1 MTIKLAL
8 FGLITSFCVGV
19 VYVVTAPFIV
29 ESKEAARLHQ
39 LYELALPLLETGVIG
54 VPVAVNLPDNSPA
67 ALANPLIVT
76 PITDTKGLIGT
87 IFSFETSEGY
97 GGRIQL
103 LIALDRER
111 RIIGVRANDHK
122 ETPGLGDK
130 IEVRRSD
137 WILGFNQLKYSDM
150 EQAAWAVKKDGGRF
164 DVFTGATI
172 TPRAVVNAL
181 GDTLEFLENHP
192 SVLEVGP

>member
-1 MTIKLAL
+1 MTIRLAL
-8 FGLITSFCVGV
+8 FSLITSFCVGV

-54 VPVAVNLPDNSPA
+54 VPVAVNLPDTAPA
-67 ALANPLIVT
+67 ALITPLLVT
-76 PITDTKGLIGT
+76 PIADTKGLIGT
-87 IFSFETSEGY
+87 IFSFETTEGY

-103 LIALDRER
+103 LIALNRAR
-111 RIIGVRANDHK
+111 RIIGVRATEHK
-122 ETPGLGDK
+122 ETPGLGDR
-130 IEVRRSD
+130 IEVRHSD

-150 EQAAWAVKKDGGRF
+150 EQTAWAVKKDGGRF

-181 GDTLEFLENHP
+181 RETLAFLEKHP
-192 SVLEVGP
+192 EVLEVAP